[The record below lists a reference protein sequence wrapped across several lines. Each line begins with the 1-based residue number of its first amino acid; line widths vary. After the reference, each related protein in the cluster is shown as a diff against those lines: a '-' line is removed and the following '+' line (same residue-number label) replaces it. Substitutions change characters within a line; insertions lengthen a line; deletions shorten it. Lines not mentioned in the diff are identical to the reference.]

1 MRIWKRWFA
10 GVLAA
15 LMCLLCGCHTQPA
28 VSTTAPGQPSTATRP
43 TKAPDT
49 EQSFPPANNVAPV
62 ETVDKTLLPE
72 AAYADVLSKT
82 VLPKTVDN
90 PDSLPVLKWVVLGA
104 GISPEDERLFYPF
117 ERNYV
122 WSDQAGRD
130 VNRLLEEEGMPFR
143 VQFTIFSLSRW
154 MEVDWFRIPEVCAE
168 LAAIENMI
176 RVRVLQE

>member
-1 MRIWKRWFA
+1 MRNWKRWLA

-15 LMCLLCGCHTQPA
+15 MMCLLCGCHTQPA
-28 VSTTAPGQPSTATRP
+28 VSTTAPGQPSTATGP

-117 ERNYV
+117 KRNYV

-130 VNRLLEEEGMPFR
+130 VNRLLENF
-143 VQFTIFSLSRW
+143 LS
-154 MEVDWFRIPEVCAE
+154 
-168 LAAIENMI
+168 
-176 RVRVLQE
+176 